1 MKQLQMKSNLLL
13 LLTAFIWGCAFVAQ
27 SAGMEHIGPFTFN
40 MTRNI
45 IGCIFLIPCI
55 IVLDRLA
62 KQKPSFWGAA
72 QSPNERKTLIIG
84 GIFTGLIL
92 GVASALQ
99 QFGIQ
104 FTTVGKAGFI
114 TALYIVIVP
123 LLGLFIGK
131 KVRLFVWL
139 GVGLAVIGMYLL
151 CITEDFTIGTG
162 DLAVLICAIIF
173 SFHILVIDH
182 FSPKTDGVR
191 MSCIQFLVAGLLN
204 GIFVLVAESPTLG
217 AILSAWGPILYAG
230 ILSSGVAYTLQIIG
244 QKNTNPTLASLILSL
259 ESVFA
264 MIAGWIILGEQL
276 SLREWWGCI
285 LVFTAII
292 FAQIPPR
299 KKDNAHF

>member
-1 MKQLQMKSNLLL
+1 MKHSQTKSNLLL

-40 MTRNI
+40 MVRNI

-55 IVLDRLA
+55 ILLDRLA
-62 KQKPSFWGAA
+62 KQKPSIWGAA
-72 QSPNERKTLIIG
+72 KTSLERETLIIG
-84 GIFTGLIL
+84 GICTGLIL

-131 KVRLFVWL
+131 KVRLFVWF

-151 CITEDFTIGTG
+151 CITENFTIGIG
-162 DLAVLICAIIF
+162 DLAVLICAVIF

-204 GIFVLVAESPTLG
+204 GIFVLIAESPTFS

-276 SLREWWGCI
+276 SPREWIGCI
-285 LVFTAII
+285 LVFAAII

-299 KKDNAHF
+299 KKL

>member
-1 MKQLQMKSNLLL
+1 MKHSQTKSNLLL
-13 LLTAFIWGCAFVAQ
+13 LLTSFIWGCAFVAQ

-40 MTRNI
+40 MVRNI

-62 KQKPSFWGAA
+62 KQKPSIWGAA
-72 QSPNERKTLIIG
+72 KTSLERKTLIVG
-84 GIFTGLIL
+84 GICTGLIL

-131 KVRLFVWL
+131 KVRLFVWF

-151 CITEDFTIGTG
+151 CITENFTIGIG
-162 DLAVLICAIIF
+162 DLAVLICAVIF

-204 GIFVLVAESPTLG
+204 GIFVLIAESPTFS

-276 SLREWWGCI
+276 SPREWIGCI
-285 LVFTAII
+285 LVFAAII

-299 KKDNAHF
+299 KKL

>member
-1 MKQLQMKSNLLL
+1 MKHSQTKSNLLL
-13 LLTAFIWGCAFVAQ
+13 LLTSFIWGCAFVAQ

-40 MTRNI
+40 MVRNI

-62 KQKPSFWGAA
+62 KRKPSIWGAA
-72 QSPNERKTLIIG
+72 KTSLERKTLIVG
-84 GIFTGLIL
+84 GICTGLIL

-131 KVRLFVWL
+131 KIRLFVWF

-151 CITEDFTIGTG
+151 CITENFTIGIG
-162 DLAVLICAIIF
+162 DLAVLICAVIF

-204 GIFVLVAESPTLG
+204 GIFVIFAESPTFS

-264 MIAGWIILGEQL
+264 MIAGWMILGEQL
-276 SLREWWGCI
+276 STREWIGCI
-285 LVFTAII
+285 LVFAAII

-299 KKDNAHF
+299 KKL

>member
-1 MKQLQMKSNLLL
+1 MKQSQTKSNLLL

-40 MTRNI
+40 MVRNI

-62 KQKPSFWGAA
+62 KQKPSIWGAA
-72 QSPNERKTLIIG
+72 KTSLERKTLIIG
-84 GIFTGLIL
+84 GICTGLIL

-131 KVRLFVWL
+131 KVRLFVWF
-139 GVGLAVIGMYLL
+139 GVCLAVIGMYLL
-151 CITEDFTIGTG
+151 CITENFTIGIG
-162 DLAVLICAIIF
+162 DLAVLICAVIF

-204 GIFVLVAESPTLG
+204 GIFVLVAESPTLS
-217 AILSAWGPILYAG
+217 AIFSAWGPILYAG

-276 SLREWWGCI
+276 SPREWMGCI
-285 LVFTAII
+285 LVFAAII

-299 KKDNAHF
+299 KKS